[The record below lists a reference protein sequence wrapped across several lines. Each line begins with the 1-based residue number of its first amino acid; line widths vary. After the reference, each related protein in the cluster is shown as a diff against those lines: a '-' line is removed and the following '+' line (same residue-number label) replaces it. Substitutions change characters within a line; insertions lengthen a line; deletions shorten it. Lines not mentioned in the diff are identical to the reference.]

1 MARLRVA
8 VRFWTPRP
16 MPRLLP
22 LLCLVAAAGCALPA
36 ARAAGVGVQVTDGA
50 GKPLAGA
57 AVFLESKDARAAA
70 RPGPVVEVV
79 QANRQFQPMVSVVTV
94 GTAVSFPNR
103 DTVRHHVYSFSPVKK
118 FEIKLYVGTPTAP
131 VVFDNPGI
139 AVLGCNIHDTMAAWV
154 VVVDTPHHGLTG
166 TDGKLSL
173 PGVPAGAYRLR
184 AWHPGLPPGAAA
196 LDQALQVP
204 ATGTQAV
211 AVQLAGVAP

>member
-1 MARLRVA
+1 
-8 VRFWTPRP
+8 

-22 LLCLVAAAGCALPA
+22 ILCFAAAAGCVLPA
-36 ARAAGVGVQVTDGA
+36 ARAAVVGVQVSDGA

-70 RPGPVVEVV
+70 RPQPLVEVV
-79 QANRQFQPMVSVVTV
+79 QANRQFQPMVSVVTA

-131 VVFDNPGI
+131 VVFDSPGV

-154 VVVDTPHHGLTG
+154 VVVETPHHGLTG
-166 TDGKLSL
+166 TDGKLTL
-173 PGVPAGAYRLR
+173 PGVPPGAYRLR
-184 AWHPGLPPGAAA
+184 AWHPGFPPGAPA
-196 LDQALQVP
+196 LDHALQVP
-204 ATGTQAV
+204 ASGMQAV
-211 AVQLAGVAP
+211 AVKLAGVVP